1 MYIPAKFISEE
12 LFCMELTIHNV
23 IVHELIKE
31 QHKDLNPSN
40 MRKSV
45 LPNEDAN
52 VIKLVTGVLGAYG
65 QKSNSAQYGCFKTKK
80 VSNFP
85 NLYDDYHNLKD
96 TTSEC
101 FIEFTN
107 KTMGEIENTILD
119 GKKTSASGGY
129 ILFVDVENE
138 HGRSFLIAMLKN
150 KPGLRLSENL
160 SPEELDHIDL
170 SRLHQAARISKQKYD
185 DYCQAED
192 KAQITYLS
200 FVSPSSNQSTAG
212 YFIEALGCSKGTA
225 SATST
230 KLIIQEVPSFFRED
244 PELDKNNAKKVKADL
259 MQYLNNCSEKGIRA
273 RLLEIEAI
281 ARKYFPNDKP
291 EQADDLAAKLF
302 YRLNGEKNGI
312 PVEFSV
318 NKSELKKAKYHK
330 LISNNW
336 KLEVNK
342 NSIGTNKDAEIRYHD
357 NCLTINNLS
366 PELRNEIEE
375 NLREKG
381 III

>member
-1 MYIPAKFISEE
+1 
-12 LFCMELTIHNV
+12 MELTIHNV